1 VYIDSFPEPRRK
13 IPISTGGGLSPMWGA
28 ADELF
33 YVRLDDN
40 ALMSVALKVTSET
53 IEPSAPRELF
63 RLPLRSPAG
72 ATYQPSRDGHRFLVL
87 TTPESG
93 PPSLNMIVNWPTLL
107 KKDAGAR

>member
-1 VYIDSFPEPRRK
+1 
-13 IPISTGGGLSPMWGA
+13 MWGA

-72 ATYQPSRDGHRFLVL
+72 ATYQPSRDGQRFLVL
-87 TTPESG
+87 TSPESAH
-93 PPSLNMIVNWPTLL
+93 SWLNMIVNWPALL
-107 KKDAGAR
+107 KKGGGAP